1 MHDAIVLGIL
11 VAIVAAVVVFVD
23 YRDTPEEKAAKKE
36 AAEKLA
42 EAILIKSL
50 EEDEQDHL
58 MFYQVEEF
66 RGDFPT
72 DS

>member
-1 MHDAIVLGIL
+1 MQTAIVIGLISAAGIFL
-11 VAIVAAVVVFVD
+11 LTC
-23 YRDTPEEKAAKKE
+23 RDSSEEKKLKKE

-42 EAILIKSL
+42 EAILIKDL
-50 EEDEQDHL
+50 EQDEQDHL